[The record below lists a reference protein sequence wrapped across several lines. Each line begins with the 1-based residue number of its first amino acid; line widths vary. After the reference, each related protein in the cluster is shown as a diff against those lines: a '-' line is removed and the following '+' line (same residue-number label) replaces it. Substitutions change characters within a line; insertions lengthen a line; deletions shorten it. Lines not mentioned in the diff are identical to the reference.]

1 MRVSG
6 ILNYF
11 NTIKNKIF
19 TVTLLLLFLFTI
31 TSLLLFHYFSKM
43 YEERIYAESAESLH
57 LWSTVLDKEFEKV
70 DKLSFQIST
79 DRFIQAYLQT
89 IKSDQLDYQGYKTKM
104 LLTERLV
111 AYANMER
118 YITSVQ
124 VTDYYSDHY
133 IGGYDPE
140 FKGDFK
146 EYTDIYPYKGANV
159 WASLRQN
166 SLLSARQIRR
176 TENLGLDHLG
186 ILGIT
191 IDMNSLLKQFLNE
204 PRDRSIVIANKN
216 DILYMD
222 KAVESAILNVIHQ
235 EASGLNRGYQ
245 ISKMKGKKYFITFQ
259 TSDYSHLT
267 YYNIL
272 PYDNIAEKT
281 KVMTHLMFMFIILM
295 ILLTVYVSRRS
306 AKAIS
311 KPIEAL
317 TEKMKQVQNG
327 RFEDVSFENEGFQND
342 EIGQMQKN
350 FKLMLEK
357 INELI
362 KENYQKQLIIKE
374 TQYKALQA
382 QINPHFLYNTLDSIN
397 WLARVNKLEKISNLA
412 EALGNM
418 MRNIISKKAPL
429 ITIEEEFDIIHDY
442 ITIQKYRYQ
451 NRLHFTINEI
461 EGIKKYS
468 IPKLTI
474 QPIVENAIQHG
485 LEEIVSKCE
494 IEIDYR
500 MEGDKLYLI
509 VSDNGPGMEEETIQ
523 SIFEGRIKSRSTGI
537 GLHNINER
545 IKLMFGS
552 QYGIHI
558 ESKKGAETR
567 VIVMLPFMTR

>member
-1 MRVSG
+1 MLKISR
-6 ILNYF
+6 IFNYF

-19 TVTLLLLFLFTI
+19 SITLLLLFLFTI
-31 TSLLLFHYFSKM
+31 TTFLLFHYFSKM
-43 YEERIYAESAESLH
+43 YEERIYAESAESLL

-70 DKLSFQIST
+70 EKLSFQIST
-79 DRFIQAYLQT
+79 DNSIQTYLQT
-89 IKSDQLDYQGYKTKM
+89 IKSDQLDYQIYKTRM

-111 AYANMER
+111 AFANMER

-124 VTDYYSDHY
+124 ITDLVSEHY

-140 FKGDFK
+140 FNGDFEK
-146 EYTDIYPYKGANV
+146 YKDIYQSKGASV
-159 WASLRQN
+159 WASLEQN
-166 SLLSARQIRR
+166 KLLSARQIRR
-176 TENLGLDHLG
+176 MKNVSLDHLG
-186 ILGIT
+186 YLGIT
-191 IDMNSLLKQFLNE
+191 IDMNSLLKQVLKE
-204 PRDRSIVIANKN
+204 PSDRSIMIAMEN

-222 KAVESAILNVIHQ
+222 ENFESAILDVVNY
-235 EASGLNRGYQ
+235 EAGLEWGYQ
-245 ISKMKGKKYFITFQ
+245 ISEIEGKKYFITFQ

-281 KVMTHLMFMFIILM
+281 KVMTHLMIIFIILM
-295 ILLTVYVSRRS
+295 ILLTIYVSRRS

-327 RFEDVSFENEGFQND
+327 RFEDVSFENEDFQKD

-397 WLARVNKLEKISNLA
+397 WLARVNKMEKISNLA
-412 EALGNM
+412 ESLGNM

-429 ITIEEEFDIIHDY
+429 ITIEEEFEIIHHY
-442 ITIQKYRYQ
+442 ITIQKYRYE
-451 NRLHFTINEI
+451 NRLHFSVQNI
-461 EGIKKYS
+461 EGIKKTS

-485 LEEIVSKCE
+485 LEEIVSTCE
-494 IEIDYR
+494 IEIFHEIR
-500 MEGDKLYLI
+500 ERQLCII
-509 VSDNGPGMEEETIQ
+509 VSDNGPGMEKKTIQ
-523 SIFEGRIKSRSTGI
+523 AIFEGRNKSKSTGI

-545 IKLMFGS
+545 IKLMFGDE
-552 QYGIHI
+552 YGIHI
-558 ESKKGAETR
+558 ESKKEAGTR
-567 VIVMLPFMTR
+567 VIVKLPFQTR

>member
-1 MRVSG
+1 MLKISR
-6 ILNYF
+6 IFNYF

-19 TVTLLLLFLFTI
+19 SITLLLLFLFTI
-31 TSLLLFHYFSKM
+31 TTFLLFHYFSKM
-43 YEERIYAESAESLH
+43 YEERIYAESAESLL

-70 DKLSFQIST
+70 EKLSFQIST
-79 DRFIQAYLQT
+79 DNFIQTYLQT
-89 IKSDQLDYQGYKTKM
+89 IKSDQLDYQIYKTRM

-111 AYANMER
+111 AFANMER

-124 VTDYYSDHY
+124 ITDLVSEHY

-140 FKGDFK
+140 FNGDFQK
-146 EYTDIYPYKGANV
+146 YKDIYQSKGASV
-159 WASLRQN
+159 WASLEQN
-166 SLLSARQIRR
+166 KLLSARQIRR
-176 TENLGLDHLG
+176 MKNVSLDHLG
-186 ILGIT
+186 YLGIT
-191 IDMNSLLKQFLNE
+191 IDMNSLLKQVLKE
-204 PRDRSIVIANKN
+204 PRDRSIMIAKEN

-222 KAVESAILNVIHQ
+222 ENFESAILGVVNY
-235 EASGLNRGYQ
+235 ESGLERGYQ
-245 ISKMKGKKYFITFQ
+245 ISEIEGRKYFITFQ

-281 KVMTHLMFMFIILM
+281 KVMTHLMIIFIILM
-295 ILLTVYVSRRS
+295 ILLTIYVSRRS

-327 RFEDVSFENEGFQND
+327 RFEDVSFENEDFQKD

-397 WLARVNKLEKISNLA
+397 WLARVNKMEKISNLA

-429 ITIEEEFDIIHDY
+429 ITIEEEFDIIHHY
-442 ITIQKYRYQ
+442 ITIQKYRYE
-451 NRLHFTINEI
+451 NRLHFSVQNI
-461 EGIKKYS
+461 EEIKKTS
-468 IPKLTI
+468 IPKLTV

-485 LEEIVSKCE
+485 LEEIVSTCE
-494 IEIDYR
+494 IEIFHEIR
-500 MEGDKLYLI
+500 EKQLCII
-509 VSDNGPGMEEETIQ
+509 VSDNGPGMEKKTIQ
-523 SIFEGRIKSRSTGI
+523 AIFEGRNKSKSTGI

-545 IKLMFGS
+545 IKLMFGDE
-552 QYGIHI
+552 YGIHI
-558 ESKKGAETR
+558 ESKKGAGTR
-567 VIVMLPFMTR
+567 VIVKLPFKTR